1 MIYTHIP
8 YTPMEHGN
16 NLGYAYNQF
25 MKMLPNDDDWA
36 CFLDHDAM
44 FTTSN
49 WYSQLSDIIDKNP
62 NIGAFGARTNR
73 INCTYQLVGNI
84 DVYNHD
90 IAYHRE
96 IGNHIQNKWY
106 DDLLEIGGNKIRRG
120 LVEGD
125 LVSRGF
131 SGVLILIQKQTW
143 NKINGFK
150 KDGFNNIDNDLR
162 VRLFKQNIP
171 FCIMN
176 GVYVYHWYKADAP
189 YKRAVDKFNIIN
201 ETYEKDNKCNFQ
213 LKNIFL
219 YNGLRDQLP
228 R

>member
-1 MIYTHIP
+1 M
-8 YTPMEHGN
+8 
-16 NLGYAYNQF
+16 
-25 MKMLPNDDDWA
+25 
-36 CFLDHDAM
+36 
-44 FTTSN
+44 
-49 WYSQLSDIIDKNP
+49 
-62 NIGAFGARTNR
+62 
-73 INCTYQLVGNI
+73 
-84 DVYNHD
+84 
-90 IAYHRE
+90 
-96 IGNHIQNKWY
+96 
-106 DDLLEIGGNKIRRG
+106 
-120 LVEGD
+120 EGD

-201 ETYEKDNKCNFQ
+201 ETYKKDNKCNFQ